1 MYFMIDA
8 SRKIKDRKK
17 KEQENRLN
25 DILKAAKKVFYRKGF
40 LKTTMD
46 EIAYEAAL
54 SKPTIYRFFPTK
66 EDLYFSLVIPFL
78 NDSLQDMEEINI
90 QLQLK
95 LYNSGETLV
104 RTVLDVF
111 FKRYRKD
118 PDIIRIGQLFQQA
131 GMLWELDKKTEEQ
144 VRGVTRLIMQEMRSI
159 FDNAVEMG
167 LVKDIDRYML
177 VDILIGTFF
186 GIVQL
191 EDSKAKV
198 KGISAKVEP
207 VIEMTLELFINSVV
221 LR

>member
-1 MYFMIDA
+1 MINT

-25 DILKAAKKVFYRKGF
+25 DILMAAKKVFYRKGF

-46 EIAYEAAL
+46 EIAYEASV
-54 SKPTIYRFFPTK
+54 SKPAIYRFFPTK

-78 NDSLQDMEEINI
+78 KDSLHDMEEINI
-90 QLQLK
+90 QLQLNI
-95 LYNSGETLV
+95 YNSGETLV
-104 RTVLDVF
+104 RNVLDVF

-118 PDIIRIGQLFQQA
+118 PDVIRIGQLFQQA
-131 GMLWELDKKTEEQ
+131 GMLWELDSKTEEQ

-159 FDNAVEMG
+159 FDNAVSMG
-167 LVKDIDRYML
+167 LIKDIDRYML
-177 VDILIGTFF
+177 VDILIGSFF

-191 EDSKAKV
+191 EDSKARE
-198 KGISAKVEP
+198 KGVPEKVEY
-207 VIEMTLELFINSVV
+207 VIEMTIQLFINSVV